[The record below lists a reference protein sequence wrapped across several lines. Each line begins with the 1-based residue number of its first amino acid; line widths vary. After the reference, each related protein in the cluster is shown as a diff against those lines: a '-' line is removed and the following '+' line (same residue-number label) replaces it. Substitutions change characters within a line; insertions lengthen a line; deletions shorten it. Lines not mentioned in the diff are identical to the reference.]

1 MSKEAKDAGDS
12 DSNTAVQLGFS
23 IALEDDEHRSL
34 IAHKSPQWQAWDG
47 GQIGG
52 RPSWLQP
59 KDIPLSGMQCA
70 VCSKTLVFVCQI
82 YAPVDEVTPE
92 AFHRSLYLFACA
104 SKECAN
110 KPEGTVKVLRAQL
123 PEENPYYPSQPEEE
137 VNWTKHTPSSWDVN
151 LCAVCG
157 QRGKGFCSLQQ
168 KHFCGKQHQIECKNC
183 NPQSTGDG
191 KAFFPSVYTESELVV
206 EEEPSPKESKTALE
220 SRGIFTNDGNDEDA
234 DLEQEDLN
242 AITGAIT
249 SEASR
254 DPTTIEFYA
263 RTKGLPNVQDQCL
276 RYMRWPSEE
285 SASRANMPLWM
296 TSDHQPPKEMIP
308 HCNYCGTDRSFEF
321 QIMPQ
326 MIHFL
331 MQDHAKR
338 ILEKG
343 GAQNERVKDA
353 ISQASSILE
362 QAPAE
367 QVPPELEDAKEK
379 AVEAMRSKLMDDK
392 DGLNWGVVS
401 VYTCTAS
408 CGSGL
413 SVEEGQELGAYR
425 EEYAWKQPSL
435 D

>member
-1 MSKEAKDAGDS
+1 MSNEAKNGGDS
-12 DSNTAVQLGFS
+12 KSNTAVQLGFS
-23 IALEDDEHRSL
+23 VPFDDDEHRSL
-34 IAHKSPQWQAWDG
+34 ISHKSPQWQEWDG

-59 KDIPLSGMQCA
+59 KDIPRSGMTCEG
-70 VCSKTLVFVCQI
+70 CSEPLVFVCQL
-82 YAPVDEVTPE
+82 YAPADEVTPE

-104 SKECAN
+104 SKECA
-110 KPEGTVKVLRAQL
+110 KTCEGTVKVLRTQL

-137 VNWTKHTPSSWDVN
+137 VNWTKHAPTAWDVN

-168 KHFCGKQHQIECKNC
+168 KHFCSKQHQIECKKC
-183 NPQSTGDG
+183 NPQSTDNN

-206 EEEPSPKESKTALE
+206 EEEPSTNESKKSLE
-220 SRGIFTNDGNDEDA
+220 SKGIFTNDGNDEDA

-249 SEASR
+249 SEASK
-254 DPTTIEFYA
+254 DPTTNEFYA
-263 RTKGLPNVQDQCL
+263 RTKVVPNIQDQCL

-285 SASRANMPLWM
+285 SATLASMPLWIR
-296 TSDHQPPKEMIP
+296 SDHQPPKDIP
-308 HCNYCGTDRSFEF
+308 PCSYCGEDRKFEC

-326 MIHFL
+326 MIHYL
-331 MQDHAKR
+331 MKDHAKQS
-338 ILEKG
+338 LEKG
-343 GAQNERVKDA
+343 HEKNEQAKEA
-353 ISQASSILE
+353 IAQASSILE

-367 QVPPELEDAKEK
+367 QVPPELAESNEK
-379 AVEAMRSKLMDDK
+379 AVEAMRSKLMDDN
-392 DGLNWGVVS
+392 DGLNWGVIS

-408 CGSGL
+408 CGGGL
-413 SVEEGQELGAYR
+413 TVEEGQELGAYR